1 MPIELQCII
10 FLAID
15 EAVDRLGAD
24 TDGAHTVGKQAA
36 GDLLRRPKGLQCIP
50 PVTAALLR

>member
-36 GDLLRRPKGLQCIP
+36 GDLLRRPKGLQSIDDQF
-50 PVTAALLR
+50 A